1 MEKPRPA
8 PLRER
13 DITRQIAR
21 EYYKEFDQ
29 LIESDVIIV
38 GAGPSGLICAHDLAA
53 MGFRTLLIEQSLALG
68 GGFWSGG
75 YLMNKA
81 TICEPANEI
90 LEEIGVPCKKIKECE
105 GMSMVDPPHATGALI
120 AAAYKAGAKIMNLTR
135 VVDLILRKDGILE
148 GVVVN
153 NTTAEMAG
161 HDIIHVDPIALE
173 SKIVVDATGH
183 DAVVVGLL
191 HKRNLYNNVPGN
203 GAMWV
208 ARSEEAVLEHTGE
221 VYPHCFVIGLAVAAV
236 HGTPRMGPAFG
247 SMLLSG
253 RYGAELIKKKLK
265 QE

>member
-1 MEKPRPA
+1 MGKPTPA

-13 DITRQIAR
+13 DITRHIAR

-53 MGFRTLLIEQSLALG
+53 LGFRTLLIEQSLALG

-90 LEEIGVPCKKIKECE
+90 LEEVGVPCKKIKECE
-105 GMSMVDPPHATGALI
+105 GMYMVDPPHATSALI

-135 VVDLILRKDGILE
+135 VVDLILRNDSSLE

-153 NTTAEMAG
+153 STT
-161 HDIIHVDPIALE
+161 VDPIALE

-183 DAVVVGLL
+183 DAVLVELL
-191 HKRNLYNNVPGN
+191 HKRNLYKKVPGN

-208 ARSEEAVLEHTGE
+208 ARSEEEVMDRTGE
-221 VYPHCFVIGLAVAAV
+221 VFPNCFVIGLAVAAV
-236 HGTPRMGPAFG
+236 YGTPRMGPAFG

-253 RYGAELIKKKLK
+253 RYGAELIAKKLK
-265 QE
+265 QKS